1 MKHEE
6 IKEVLAG
13 CEFFKDFGEQDI
25 HEIAGICEARNADS
39 GACLFRQ
46 GDLGEELFI
55 VSEGQ
60 IHLERAMNM
69 GTRKG
74 KVLIDTLGKGRVLG
88 CWSTLLEKP
97 HILMSTAVCQRPSTV
112 LVMRGIDLR
121 ALMTRN
127 MELGFHVLERL
138 CLLLRDR
145 IQAAYGALDK
155 I

>member
-1 MKHEE
+1 MEHTK
-6 IKEVLAG
+6 ITQILSDS
-13 CEFFKDFGEQDI
+13 EFFTGFGAEDI
-25 HEIAGICEARNADS
+25 HEIATICESRTVDA

-55 VSEGQ
+55 IADGKVN
-60 IHLERAMNM
+60 LERAMNI
-69 GTRKG
+69 GDRKG
-74 KVLIDTLGKGRVLG
+74 KVVIDALGKGRVLG

-97 HILMSTAVCQRPSTV
+97 HVLMSTAVCERPCLV
-112 LVMRGIDLR
+112 LVMQGIHLR

-127 MELGFHVLERL
+127 RELGFNVLERL